1 MYFQLCGHCDKLL
14 CDKALKEHRRL
25 YFDDEEWIRMEE
37 CEEGSRP
44 SSPFCVSPPDSDD
57 PQLGSSSSGSL
68 SHDSTQS
75 DEEMSSDVEDA
86 FAVTIPSSDGEASE
100 ETFGKL
106 RMCLNHSNFSSYLWI
121 ANMYT
126 RFWKR
131 LIPSFVAFLQ
141 MTDSTK

>member
-1 MYFQLCGHCDKLL
+1 MSYQVCGHCDKLL

-86 FAVTIPSSDGEASE
+86 FAVTVPSSDGEASE

-106 RMCLNHSNFSSYLWI
+106 RMCLNHSNFSSYLWTGNP
-121 ANMYT
+121 AT
-126 RFWKR
+126 SC
-131 LIPSFVAFLQ
+131 IPVCMFQFV
-141 MTDSTK
+141 